1 VATVSKRWF
10 AWTDTYGIE
19 VDDKEDAVLILASA
33 VVVDMACH
41 RDDGKRR

>member
-1 VATVSKRWF
+1 MRYVINV
-10 AWTDTYGIE
+10 
-19 VDDKEDAVLILASA
+19 KEDAVLILASA